1 MDLKVIIFFV
11 AVAFLVS
18 LVVYFRT
25 KKIFVPVV
33 IFSILSNVVLHGNV
47 NYRFAAYYNVFWL
60 FNFVRNIWPLI
71 NLVLFIILII
81 YFIKNAKN
89 KKK

>member
-11 AVAFLVS
+11 AVAFLIS

-25 KKIFVPVV
+25 KKIFAPLV
-33 IFSILSNVVLHGNV
+33 IFSILSNIVLHGNV
-47 NYRFAAYYNVFWL
+47 NYQFAIYYNVFWL
-60 FNFVRNIWPLI
+60 FNFVRNVWPLI